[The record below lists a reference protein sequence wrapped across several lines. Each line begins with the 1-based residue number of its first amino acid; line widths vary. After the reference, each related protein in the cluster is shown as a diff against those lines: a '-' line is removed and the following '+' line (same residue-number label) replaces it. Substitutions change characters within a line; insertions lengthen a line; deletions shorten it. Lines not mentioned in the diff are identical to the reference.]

1 VNRWF
6 LGFLAR
12 AFSVALICFGLAA
25 VAPRGIQGFIGFLQ
39 APPGLALIAL
49 VLVAVGQSVEE
60 TGTMKRI
67 RFGIVLRLVAAP
79 VLVIACAWAAMLGSP
94 MTSLTTMAFV
104 LGGIGAIGF
113 GLALQHDWATYAD
126 VRYGQPVKVLDISKA
141 GIEIETQQGRVIVA
155 LTDILAVR
163 AAANLDGRA
172 VIFLVDA
179 AARKRETLAALPWIG
194 ATAEGDAFVL
204 TEHQA
209 GMDVEVLVQRVLT
222 SVSMVR

>member
-1 VNRWF
+1 M
-6 LGFLAR
+6 
-12 AFSVALICFGLAA
+12 
-25 VAPRGIQGFIGFLQ
+25 GFLQ

-67 RFGIVLRLVAAP
+67 RFGIALRLVAAP

-94 MTSLTTMAFV
+94 MPSLATMAFV
-104 LGGIGAIGF
+104 LGGLGAIGF

-126 VRYGQPVKVLDISKA
+126 VRYGQPVKVLDVSKA
-141 GIEIETQQGRVIVA
+141 GIEIETQQGRVTMA

-209 GMDVEVLVQRVLT
+209 GMDVEVLVKRVVD
-222 SVSMVR
+222 SVSMLRGS